1 MTDFEKQ
8 CYERYPVYLQGL
20 NPENEQHDTFT
31 GFECGEGWHE
41 NLDNFF
47 ESMENLNKMLMLTGN
62 PDYYFTA

>member
-20 NPENEQHDTFT
+20 NPENEHHDTFT

-41 NLDNFF
+41 TSITSSNRW
-47 ESMENLNKMLMLTGN
+47 KT
-62 PDYYFTA
+62 